1 MLFESRGWHIR
12 ESLAQ
17 NVRLESRN
25 IGWREL
31 GGVQS
36 EDDVPEPVRV
46 NKTSA
51 WFGAVWQNRML
62 YLTDFDYWGAEF
74 LLDPLQPAVRIIRLI
89 NELTPVQGSVDL
101 LARYFN
107 ERSSEIS
114 CACRAFVVAHLM
126 QSSVAGVE
134 HYSVKRIRSSLSGGV
149 NYTWRRG
156 SVAAFRNPDCRRRVG
171 SDLGMRGRYI
181 LEPYPH
187 CCALWNWLRWW
198 GSYAI

>member
-1 MLFESRGWHIR
+1 MPWQQVVQWKSIDTPPLPSAQVLFESRGWHIR

-74 LLDPLQPAVRIIRLI
+74 YW
-89 NELTPVQGSVDL
+89 T
-101 LARYFN
+101 RY
-107 ERSSEIS
+107 
-114 CACRAFVVAHLM
+114 
-126 QSSVAGVE
+126 
-134 HYSVKRIRSSLSGGV
+134 SL
-149 NYTWRRG
+149 R
-156 SVAAFRNPDCRRRVG
+156 C
-171 SDLGMRGRYI
+171 
-181 LEPYPH
+181 E
-187 CCALWNWLRWW
+187 
-198 GSYAI
+198 